1 MLGLAIAIA
10 ISTALNLALL
20 ISQRTRKTILSSG
33 LWLIER
39 VRAICANPSNN
50 SAFPGPPRKDEAAP
64 PPTPPTPPP
73 PPPPPPPTPAIIWPT
88 VRPTAPPPPP
98 PPRQPPRNLVYGAK
112 GIFETGERNLH
123 YKQLFEKIKPHYL
136 SNVYLYLTNELSS

>member
-20 ISQRTRKTILSSG
+20 ISQKTRKTILSSG

-50 SAFPGPPRKDEAAP
+50 SAFPGPPRKDEATP
-64 PPTPPTPPP
+64 PPTPPTPPTPPP
-73 PPPPPPPTPAIIWPT
+73 PPPPPQPPTPAIVWPT

-98 PPRQPPRNLVYGAK
+98 RQPSGNLVFGAK
-112 GIFETGERNLH
+112 GIFETGRRNFFSLQIPASVRDRL
-123 YKQLFEKIKPHYL
+123 KNL
-136 SNVYLYLTNELSS
+136 